1 MRMIALVPLAMLAA
15 CNVSTDSRNNSATV
29 QFNDTGID
37 NAADAVANDA
47 EQVASD
53 IGNTVEGA
61 GQRIENAVD
70 NVNVD
75 VDVHGN
81 ENRNSH

>member
-47 EQVASD
+47 ALHAAVAASVKSLPTSA
-53 IGNTVEGA
+53 ILSKARASASRMPSTM
-61 GQRIENAVD
+61 
-70 NVNVD
+70 
-75 VDVHGN
+75 
-81 ENRNSH
+81 